1 VVVVEDA
8 VGSGE
13 LVAPSSR
20 GALRRLVI
28 VDRSGLV
35 LVESKCTLGSW
46 SYLRRMERKA
56 VRRLSRS
63 ARADPR
69 VTTGV
74 VLASSLKEHR
84 VGVAVSAQGALLA
97 GSSTGRR

>member
-1 VVVVEDA
+1 MPWAA
-8 VGSGE
+8 VSW
-13 LVAPSSR
+13 SR
-20 GALRRLVI
+20 RRCDDLVI